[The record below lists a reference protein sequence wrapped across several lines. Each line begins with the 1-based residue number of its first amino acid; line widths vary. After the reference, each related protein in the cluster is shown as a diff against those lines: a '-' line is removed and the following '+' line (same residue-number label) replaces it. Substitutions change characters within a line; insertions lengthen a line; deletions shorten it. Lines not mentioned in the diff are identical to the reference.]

1 MYGENRMSPKKL
13 IWLGFFIGS
22 TVGNYLPTFWGD
34 DMLSI
39 SGIALSAVGG
49 IVGIW
54 LGYRISKSL

>member
-1 MYGENRMSPKKL
+1 MSSRKL

-22 TVGNYLPTFWGD
+22 TVGGLLPTLWGD

-39 SGIALSAVGG
+39 SGILLSLAGG

-54 LGYRISKSL
+54 AGYRLAKLL